1 VRARAAAA
9 LTALV
14 LAAGALS
21 APSASAVDTDRSA
34 VVQTKRL
41 GTSVKGRPIYA
52 YRVGDPDAKV
62 TAVAMSTF
70 HGNEPATRQI
80 LRSIRDG
87 RKVRG
92 IDLWLVPTINPD
104 GLARHTRKNARGV
117 DLNRNFPWRWADLD
131 GNYESGRGP
140 ASEPET
146 RALMRFF
153 EAVRPRFVVSFHQPL
168 NGVDTSVRSV
178 RRFAL
183 RLARGLELPRKR
195 LVCGGVCHG
204 TFTQWYNHRIEGKAV
219 TVEYGDRPSRHRMR
233 VRAPRQLV
241 RVLGGHY

>member
-34 VVQTKRL
+34 VVQTRRL

-80 LRSIRDG
+80 LRSIPDG

>member
-34 VVQTKRL
+34 VVQTRRL

-92 IDLWLVPTINPD
+92 IDLWLIPTINPD

-131 GNYESGRGP
+131 GTYESGRGP

-146 RALMRFF
+146 RALMRVF